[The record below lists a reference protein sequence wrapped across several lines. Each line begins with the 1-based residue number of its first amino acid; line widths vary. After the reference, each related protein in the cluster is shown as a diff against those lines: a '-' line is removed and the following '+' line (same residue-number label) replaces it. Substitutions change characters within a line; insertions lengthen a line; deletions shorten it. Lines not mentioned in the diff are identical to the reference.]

1 MFLLSSFSPVPAVCS
16 KARMGPLGNFGSNF
30 FSQIRAYWKKTIAVA
45 KSSSYRKL
53 VTLFLGCQSLHT
65 EEKNAWMMVL
75 GFGFLV
81 TSIMQ
86 GFWI

>member
-1 MFLLSSFSPVPAVCS
+1 MFLLSSFSPVLAICS
-16 KARMGPLGNFGSNF
+16 KARMGSLGNLGSDF
-30 FSQIRAYWKKTIAVA
+30 LSQIRGYWKKPIAVA

-53 VTLFLGCQSLHT
+53 VTFFLGCQSQHT
-65 EEKNAWMMVL
+65 EEKNAWLMVL

-81 TSIMQ
+81 TGIMQ